1 MEGGGKLWI
10 RDVENVDRAVLI
22 SWTSSISSG
31 DNASA
36 SERPQ
41 TNGHQPSPFNARVPS
56 EDFTN
61 VQLHFLLIKILSVFL
76 DLL

>member
-31 DNASA
+31 DNP

-61 VQLHFLLIKILSVFL
+61 VQLHFFLIKILSVFL